1 LLDLTQ
7 GQATPRAKPLS
18 QHEHLIAPTPS
29 LAAGW
34 RKADARRHPPRPPDR
49 QPPPAPEDLQ
59 VPKSPPQKREPG
71 RQRRRHGHVLHNV
84 KQPDDRD
91 RMSADRTSKPDPIA
105 AIPKRSLL
113 DPLRRSDV
121 GGQMTEIR
129 STF

>member
-1 LLDLTQ
+1 MAQSRRPKTS
-7 GQATPRAKPLS
+7 TP
-18 QHEHLIAPTPS
+18 
-29 LAAGW
+29 
-34 RKADARRHPPRPPDR
+34 PPDR